1 MAFLHG
7 KSATI
12 LFGQRSLSEFLNEVS
27 IARTVETGETT
38 NFRAAGFKTYV
49 TGLQDAALS
58 LSGMFDGSAGAVD
71 QTLQAAFTSDLRDPV
86 SVSPEF
92 EKVGAIAYLVDAH
105 TGSYDVTSPV
115 ADVVSISSD
124 IQAEGRIDRGVFLTD
139 GSAISA
145 TSSGASFD
153 SGAGSTNGAIA
164 HLHISNNDRDGTVT
178 ATIQSSADNVTWVD
192 LSASLTVSASTTGTL
207 RAVAAGTIN
216 RYLRVNYTVAGST
229 GSATVHVALARR

>member
-7 KSATI
+7 KGATI
-12 LFGQRSLSEFLNEVS
+12 LFGKRSLSEFLNEVS
-27 IARTVETGETT
+27 IARTIETGETT

-58 LSGMFDGSAGAVD
+58 LSGMFDGTAGAVD
-71 QTLQAAFTSDLRDPV
+71 ETLRAAFDSDLRDAT
-86 SVSPEF
+86 SVSPEL

-115 ADVVSISSD
+115 ADVVSLSSD

-139 GSAISA
+139 GSAIST

-153 SGAGSTNGAIA
+153 SGASSANGAIA
-164 HLHISNNDRDGTVT
+164 HLHITANDRDGTVT
-178 ATIQSSADNVTWVD
+178 ATVQHSVDNVTWVD
-192 LSASLTVSASTTGTL
+192 LSMSLSLSTSVTGSL
-207 RAVAAGTIN
+207 RAVASGTIN
-216 RYLRVNYTVAGST
+216 RYLRVNYTLAGST

>member
-27 IARTVETGETT
+27 IARTVEYGETT

-49 TGLQDAALS
+49 VGLQDAALS
-58 LSGMFDGSAGAVD
+58 LSGMFDGSANAVD
-71 QTLQAAFTSDLRDPV
+71 QTLQGAFTSDLRDPV

-139 GSAISA
+139 GSSISA

-153 SGAGSTNGAIA
+153 SGAASTNGGVA
-164 HLHISNNDRDGTVT
+164 HLHVSSNTRDGIITVKV
-178 ATIQSSADNVTWVD
+178 QQSADNVSWVD
-192 LSASLTVSASTTGTL
+192 LVTFTAVPATTTATQ
-207 RAVAAGTIN
+207 RSVVTGTIN
-216 RYLRVNYTVAGST
+216 RYLRADYTVAGST